1 MPEPLSPTM
10 GLGMNVAVLPYT
22 CATLWITY
30 FMTWFQSARCT
41 SVLNLVPISSWP
53 GAATSWWCTST
64 GTPICSSSRHISER
78 MSWNESTGGTG
89 K

>member
-1 MPEPLSPTM
+1 
-10 GLGMNVAVLPYT
+10 MNVAVLPYT

-53 GAATSWWCTST
+53 GAATFMVHFDRHAHLLEQQAHF
-64 GTPICSSSRHISER
+64 GTHVLER
-78 MSWNESTGGTG
+78 STGGTG